1 MWRKP
6 LDADVIVRPQ
16 GNLRIENAWCKGC
29 EYCTE
34 FCPTDVLVLSS
45 DFNAKGYHYP
55 IVQTA
60 ADCVDCKLC
69 ELLCPEYAIVVTAV
83 ATKADGATA
92 ASGSDDDGA
101 SALAPLNVLM
111 VGG

>member
-1 MWRKP
+1 
-6 LDADVIVRPQ
+6 
-16 GNLRIENAWCKGC
+16 
-29 EYCTE
+29 
-34 FCPTDVLVLSS
+34 LVLSS